1 MTSVWVFCKDSAL
14 PPYRIVHEIHAGVIL
29 QYNLGSSTEVID
41 FTGVHCDRLFCVS
54 VLGVLFILSY
64 KIEDQV
70 FHCCCGKRGQSYSS
84 PCQLF
89 RVFFFPFHFLK
100 STYIITLNQWGGV
113 CLALWSL
120 LITRYQL
127 QVSGL
132 KREISE
138 GSYFKTK
145 PALYMTRGRDG
156 EAGRF

>member
-89 RVFFFPFHFLK
+89 RVFFFYLSFFKIHVHYNPESMRRSL
-100 STYIITLNQWGGV
+100 SGPVITFNYKVSVAGV
-113 CLALWSL
+113 
-120 LITRYQL
+120 R
-127 QVSGL
+127 
-132 KREISE
+132 SE
-138 GSYFKTK
+138 E
-145 PALYMTRGRDG
+145 RDQ
-156 EAGRF
+156 